1 MEDTD
6 ANVSK
11 GEAPSDVDEKMLRRR
26 KAAEQRSEEIIAL
39 VRRQT
44 DYNREM
50 AISKLKEWEGNYLSV
65 IREFMNPRYKN
76 KEGPKDARS
85 LNQRVLGE
93 MRGFID
99 QVNEGHTRRKEAGR
113 RRQMRMMAVA
123 QATLAHKDA
132 EERGDEEA

>member
-50 AISKLKEWEGNYLSV
+50 AITKLKEWEGNYLSV

-85 LNQRVLGE
+85 L
-93 MRGFID
+93 
-99 QVNEGHTRRKEAGR
+99 T
-113 RRQMRMMAVA
+113 
-123 QATLAHKDA
+123 
-132 EERGDEEA
+132 